1 MLMGRSFLFLFLLL
15 SGLPALSE
23 ENNPLSDL
31 YGRTYHISIKGDY
44 LFASSTVGL
53 TVYKL
58 EGDKLKQVSA
68 LSVENGGSY
77 SIRDG
82 DYLYLFAGSAGV
94 YKVDIKDPFRPQ
106 VVLNIRIP
114 GSALNGD
121 IYQNYIV
128 IALGSMGFAVLDIKK
143 LNVVKKVETPSYC
156 AFVKVIDNRLLVS
169 TEKDGII
176 IYDLSNPANIKKK
189 QEIQV
194 SRRVRDIYVR
204 DNLLFL
210 ANDTAGISVY
220 KIEWN
225 KFSFV
230 GTYKTEDTARGLTG
244 YKDYIFVADGNTGIV
259 VFKLDTNNAL
269 SPIKKFKTDYS
280 TNKVIIKD
288 QKLIVSHDA
297 MGVLVMDINNLIN

>member
-1 MLMGRSFLFLFLLL
+1 MGRSFLFLFLLL

-77 SIRDG
+77 SIIDG

-121 IYQNYIV
+121 IYQNYII

-204 DNLLFL
+204 DKLLFL
-210 ANDTAGISVY
+210 ANDTAGITVY
-220 KIEWN
+220 KIEWD

-259 VFKLDTNNAL
+259 VFKLDTNNTL

-280 TNKVIIKD
+280 TNKVTTKD

>member
-1 MLMGRSFLFLFLLL
+1 MGRSFLFLFLLL

-114 GSALNGD
+114 GSALKGD

-128 IALGSMGFAVLDIKK
+128 IALGSMGFAVMDIKK

-176 IYDLSNPANIKKK
+176 IYDLSNPANIKRK

-204 DNLLFL
+204 DKLLFL
-210 ANDTAGISVY
+210 ANDTAGITVY
-220 KIEWN
+220 KIEWD

-230 GTYKTEDTARGLTG
+230 GTYKTKDTARGLTG

>member
-1 MLMGRSFLFLFLLL
+1 MRKLILFCVFIVCLTGT
-15 SGLPALSE
+15 SAIGGE
-23 ENNPLSDL
+23 INPLSDL
-31 YGRTYHISIKGDY
+31 YSRTYHISIKDHY
-44 LFASSTVGL
+44 LFAASTVGL
-53 TVYKL
+53 TIYKFDADRL
-58 EGDKLKQVSA
+58 QQISVLKT
-68 LSVENGGSY
+68 ENSGSY
-77 SIRDG
+77 SIIDG
-82 DYLYLFAGSAGV
+82 DYLYLFAGNTGI
-94 YKVDIKDPFRPQ
+94 YKIDINDPSIPQ
-106 VVLNIRIP
+106 VVWNGRLV
-114 GSALNGD
+114 GAALNGD
-121 IYQNYIV
+121 IYKDSLV
-128 IALGSMGFAVLDIKK
+128 VSLGSTGFAIINKK
-143 LNVVKKVETPSYC
+143 NLNIVKLVETPSYC
-156 AFVKVIDNRLLVS
+156 SFVKVIGKRLLVS
-169 TEKDGII
+169 TEKNGII

-189 QEIQV
+189 QEIPV
-194 SRRVRDIYVR
+194 SRRVRDIFVR

-220 KIEWN
+220 KIEWD